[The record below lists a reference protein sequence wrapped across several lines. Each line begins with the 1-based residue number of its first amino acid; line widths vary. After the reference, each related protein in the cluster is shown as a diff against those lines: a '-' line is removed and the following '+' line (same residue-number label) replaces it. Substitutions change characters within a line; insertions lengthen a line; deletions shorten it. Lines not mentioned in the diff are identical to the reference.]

1 MGVVFDVIIG
11 CSLMCSVVLNQS
23 EINCLFVF
31 VSFQVNA
38 LEKLKDETEDVKP
51 TKRKRNSSKKEEKAN
66 KQERRKAMIK
76 EEVFVIKDNEISPL
90 RAKSASSDSST
101 PSTPITRTLPTNLSP
116 RSTALAAGMHDYVP
130 TNPVKAALHKRLSS
144 QDLTPSMDSANRSV
158 LNAGDN
164 QTKVAH
170 SSSLAKLK
178 ALGSDGALDA
188 SVNSTSIGN
197 TSNFSAAQQ
206 KGITTTS
213 APLAAGLISTVSSDR
228 NVVLHMTQ
236 GSKGKQKGVRASAA
250 SAGNLI
256 TTSVITT
263 VGQPNVTVTAAQLSQ
278 SATIGLSAAQA
289 QKLSMLSPLDINPQG
304 LYTSNFVNPSNSG
317 LLDPS
322 LTGSEPPLSPQN
334 VTLYPSAAN
343 DSISSTSNS
352 TAVPARGTESTSL
365 CNSKAA
371 GQAATSTI
379 YTVTSPTLVAPQE
392 KQQMFVATAGPGGST
407 VLQRAEAANVLVS
420 VGRAARITP
429 PPPPPPSTSAASIP
443 PPPQDNKTTSVGTKS
458 RRGRKRGSTN
468 SPAHHIPAK
477 VAAPAATGGKG
488 RQSVH
493 GSLEGAQESIISMVT
508 NVHQPLKISAI
519 PSPDGKV
526 GGAGGDDGRAHH
538 HRRHESEQRSKR

>member
-1 MGVVFDVIIG
+1 M
-11 CSLMCSVVLNQS
+11 
-23 EINCLFVF
+23 
-31 VSFQVNA
+31 NA

-51 TKRKRNSSKKEEKAN
+51 TKRKRNSSKKEEKAI

-130 TNPVKAALHKRLSS
+130 THPVKAALHKRLSG
-144 QDLTPSMDSANRSV
+144 QDLTPGIDSVNRSV
-158 LNAGDN
+158 LTSGDN
-164 QTKVAH
+164 QTKVAQ

-178 ALGSDGALDA
+178 ALGSDGSGAIAA

-197 TSNFSAAQQ
+197 TANFSAAQQ
-206 KGITTTS
+206 KGINTTS
-213 APLAAGLISTVSSDR
+213 ASLAAGLISTVSSDR
-228 NVVLHMTQ
+228 NVVLHMTPQ
-236 GSKGKQKGVRASAA
+236 GSKGKQKDVRV

-289 QKLSMLSPLDINPQG
+289 QKLSMLSPLDINHQG
-304 LYTSNFVNPSNSG
+304 LYTSNFVNPNNSG

-352 TAVPARGTESTSL
+352 TVAPSRGAESTSL
-365 CNSKAA
+365 CNSKA

-379 YTVTSPTLVAPQE
+379 YTVTSPTLVAQQE

-429 PPPPPPSTSAASIP
+429 PPPPPPSTTSAASIP
-443 PPPQDNKTTSVGTKS
+443 PPPHDNKTTSVGTKS

-468 SPAHHIPAK
+468 SPAAHHIPAK
-477 VAAPAATGGKG
+477 VATPAVATGGKG

-519 PSPDGKV
+519 PSPDGKA

-538 HRRHESEQRSKR
+538 HRKHESEQRSKR